1 VNGTPVFDLENR
13 YRYGRGVTCFSMCS
27 VCYGQSSGGF
37 VDSTCNLKDSPPMMM
52 ASRSSASHAKTASE
66 HGPVKHGISASIAPE
81 KLKSRD
87 IKDYMEL
94 VETVAR
100 VEHSRLPNHLMDVS
114 EIVSIGALTIHLMFE
129 RNPDRDYNVT
139 YLSTAMKWA
148 IRNELRYRYKWYSF
162 RNAEQEG
169 DALDEFGDTDDFG
182 PERSQ
187 VREAVYNSVLSVD
200 GMMEA
205 ETPNELRDERQTPD
219 EESQSKELARMVR
232 ECMERLPERDR
243 KLLEARFFR
252 HQRMREIGLEFGIS
266 PSRASRVVQSALN
279 RIKEEIEATGMAIEF

>member
-1 VNGTPVFDLENR
+1 MMMMSQSNSARRAAKQNAVDDNGTQNPRVTH
-13 YRYGRGVTCFSMCS
+13 GV
-27 VCYGQSSGGF
+27 
-37 VDSTCNLKDSPPMMM
+37 
-52 ASRSSASHAKTASE
+52 
-66 HGPVKHGISASIAPE
+66 SASIAPE
-81 KLKSRD
+81 KLKSRN

-114 EIVSIGALTIHLMFE
+114 EIVNIGALTIHLMFE

-148 IRNELRYRYKWYSF
+148 VRNELRYRYKWYGF
-162 RNAEQEG
+162 RNTEAETED
-169 DALDEFGDTDDFG
+169 DAYEAHTDDDFA
-182 PERSQ
+182 PERTH
-187 VREAVYNSVLSVD
+187 VRDAVYSSVLSVD

-205 ETPNELRDERQTPD
+205 DNPNELRDEGKTPE
-219 EESQSKELARMVR
+219 EESQSSELARLIR

-243 KLLEARFFR
+243 KLIEARYFR
-252 HQRMREIGLEFGIS
+252 HQRMREIGEEFGIS

-279 RIKEEIEATGMAIEF
+279 RIKVEIEAMNIPIEF